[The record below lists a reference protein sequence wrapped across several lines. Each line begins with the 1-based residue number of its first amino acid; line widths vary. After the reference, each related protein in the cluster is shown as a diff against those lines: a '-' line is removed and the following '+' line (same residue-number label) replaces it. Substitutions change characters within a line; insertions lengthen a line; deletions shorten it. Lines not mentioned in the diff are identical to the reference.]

1 MPLVS
6 CTFAAELT
14 QTFYRRTNNLHAD
27 CESRLIRRDE
37 TMNVNHDTI
46 VKRDSNLGQPMGAP
60 GDDIAYGV
68 WCEGHAE
75 APQITTWKN
84 VRSTLP
90 SMPQLS
96 LTPGIRALCPA
107 SHTHNPYCENRWTYE
122 PATSP
127 PPMQFRNWTATAGP
141 GYAGRELSFSRR
153 RTRSCKCLSQEGIHN
168 VSLSRTETV
177 SEFCVERL
185 ALLLSIGRFC

>member
-107 SHTHNPYCENRWTYE
+107 PHTHSPYCENRWTYE
-122 PATSP
+122 PATSQLRAP
-127 PPMQFRNWTATAGP
+127 PPPPPPPPPCNLETGQRP
-141 GYAGRELSFSRR
+141 RGRGMRAEN
-153 RTRSCKCLSQEGIHN
+153 CLSQEGVHDHAS
-168 VSLSRTETV
+168 VSLKKAYTM
-177 SEFCVERL
+177 
-185 ALLLSIGRFC
+185 